1 MYLVAAACAASAVL
15 ELIRCSQGLMENAIY
30 GGRIDNEFDARTL
43 HAYLL
48 KFFTGYGGANKI
60 MAVHCIWLRVC
71 VSCHAASW
79 CKPGEESRCT
89 GKSRCRSPRTTQS
102 MYTRV
107 LQEVPLWAHVCAGCR
122 YRELVASLPDTD
134 EPALFTLP
142 ANIERSVQVRE
153 GGGVLVC
160 TSSSVC
166 SRRACLILQR
176 ARSGRVVGQ
185 LKILRAAASEADA
198 FDREKCVARA
208 VGVLRS
214 ALPRF
219 TDMMDGPRLV
229 GGRRAWGRCWTCG
242 PSCARTLDFR
252 PRQRPAA
259 ASQSRVTAGPARAS
273 RCTSLPLWSRRVG
286 RCCRRR
292 RGTSVHAFIARTCHL
307 YPDVREAARSACGRG
322 AAGGLL
328 LRVCC
333 CCCCC

>member
-153 GGGVLVC
+153 GGRPCVHIVQCMLTPC
-160 TSSSVC
+160 LLDFAA
-166 SRRACLILQR
+166 RAKR
-176 ARSGRVVGQ
+176 ARGW
-185 LKILRAAASEADA
+185 
-198 FDREKCVARA
+198 
-208 VGVLRS
+208 S
-214 ALPRF
+214 AE
-219 TDMMDGPRLV
+219 D
-229 GGRRAWGRCWTCG
+229 
-242 PSCARTLDFR
+242 
-252 PRQRPAA
+252 
-259 ASQSRVTAGPARAS
+259 PAR
-273 RCTSLPLWSRRVG
+273 RCE
-286 RCCRRR
+286 
-292 RGTSVHAFIARTCHL
+292 RG
-307 YPDVREAARSACGRG
+307 
-322 AAGGLL
+322 
-328 LRVCC
+328 
-333 CCCCC
+333 